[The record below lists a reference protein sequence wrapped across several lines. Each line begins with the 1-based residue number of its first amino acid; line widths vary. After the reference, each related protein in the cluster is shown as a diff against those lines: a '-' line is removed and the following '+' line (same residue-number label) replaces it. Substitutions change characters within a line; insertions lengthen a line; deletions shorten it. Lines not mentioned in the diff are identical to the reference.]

1 MESDHHDWA
10 QNAIREHQGP
20 LLRYAVSLTGDLNT
34 ARDAVQD
41 TFLKLFEQEPTSL
54 DSRLV
59 PWLFTVCRN
68 RVLDRL
74 RKERRMI
81 PLDEKSNSSRP
92 TPEPT
97 PAAEAESR
105 DSTEVVL
112 RMLGNLP
119 ENQREVI
126 RLKFQA
132 QLTYEEIAGV
142 TQLSASNVGFLLHTA
157 LRTLRQQMAAL
168 ENIH

>member
-1 MESDHHDWA
+1 
-10 QNAIREHQGP
+10 
-20 LLRYAVSLTGDLNT
+20 
-34 ARDAVQD
+34 
-41 TFLKLFEQEPTSL
+41 
-54 DSRLV
+54 
-59 PWLFTVCRN
+59 
-68 RVLDRL
+68 
-74 RKERRMI
+74 MI